1 MSNIKALRKDLR
13 IEAVVTWFFLLL
25 DPQLPEPFDL
35 FLKLRPHF
43 FQIFGY
49 LCTGVEGSR
58 VDYFFEKGMFL
69 TKR

>member
-1 MSNIKALRKDLR
+1 MSNIKSLWKDLH

-25 DPQLPEPFDL
+25 DPQLPKPFDL

-49 LCTGVEGSR
+49 LCTSVEGSR